1 MDFISRLANVPEKQ
15 GVIGKAAYA
24 QTNGVPSAL
33 AFPTAL
39 NIKDLSDEELVER
52 YKMGDKPAVVEELVN
67 RYADKVMRLSMRITR
82 SDLDAQEVL
91 QNVFLTLLEK
101 LSTFRGESKFSSW
114 LYRVVLN
121 ASYMHMGGKSR
132 RLNRET
138 TLDNYAPYDEYGA
151 LKGISEKNW
160 SDLPDEEL
168 LGREGMDIIEKAI
181 EELPIKY
188 RVVFHL
194 GDVEGLSDQEV
205 ADTLGLTLSA
215 TKSRKR
221 RARLFLRDKLSD
233 YYYDWKAADRSI

>member
-1 MDFISRLANVPEKQ
+1 MDPVSRLTNVPEKQ
-15 GVIGKAAYA
+15 GVIGEATHE
-24 QTNGVPSAL
+24 QTKGMPLAF

-39 NIKDLSDEELVER
+39 NIKGLSDEELVER
-52 YKMGDKPAVVEELVN
+52 YKMGDKPAVIEELVN
-67 RYADKVMRLSMRITR
+67 RYADKAMRLSMRITR

-91 QNVFLTLLEK
+91 QNVFLTLVEK

-114 LYRVVLN
+114 LYRITLN
-121 ASYMHMGGKSR
+121 ASYMHMGDKSR
-132 RLNRET
+132 RLNREIS
-138 TLDNYAPYDEYGA
+138 LDNYAPYDEQGT
-151 LKGISEKNW
+151 LNGVSEKNW

-168 LGREGMDIIEKAI
+168 LGHEGMDIIEKAI

-188 RVVFHL
+188 RAVFHL

-205 ADTLGLTLSA
+205 ADSLGLTLSA

-233 YYYDWKAADRSI
+233 YYYDWKASDGSI